1 MFYTLIK
8 HGFCDQS
15 ERAQGPIHVINFV
28 NSYLEGT
35 VIRATLFFNLSRNIV
50 ALQVKPSVAPITVI
64 LLFTTFVANLSRNKI
79 QCCKSAEFTR
89 TIGQSSVIKDGS
101 FFHII

>member
-15 ERAQGPIHVINFV
+15 ERAQGPIYVINFL

-35 VIRATLFFNLSRNIV
+35 VIRATFFFNLSRNIV
-50 ALQVKPSVAPITVI
+50 ALQVKPSVARI
-64 LLFTTFVANLSRNKI
+64 TTFVANLSRNKI

-89 TIGQSSVIKDGS
+89 TIGQSCVIKDGS